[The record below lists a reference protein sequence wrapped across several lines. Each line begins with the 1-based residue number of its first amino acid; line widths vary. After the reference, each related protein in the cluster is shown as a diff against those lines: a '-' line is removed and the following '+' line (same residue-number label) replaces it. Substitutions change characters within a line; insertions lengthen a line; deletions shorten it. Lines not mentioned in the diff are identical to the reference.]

1 MHKLIH
7 ASLAIGSAIGLLT
20 GSLAHAGSTATTF
33 TVTATVSASCSATAS
48 TLAFPAYTPGTGAVT
63 GTSTI
68 TLKCTSGAQP
78 TVALNAGITAGDA
91 FTQRVMAFGANTL
104 QYNLYTTAAYQT
116 VWGDGSGS
124 TKTVQVATPSAG
136 LGTPQTLTVY
146 GQLLDSSFNRNV
158 VPGNYSDTITATV
171 TY

>member
-1 MHKLIH
+1 MHKLIY
-7 ASLAIGSAIGLLT
+7 ASLAIGLLT
-20 GSLAHAGSTATTF
+20 GSLARAGSTTTTF
-33 TVTATVSASCSATAS
+33 TVTATVSASCSATAT
-48 TLAFPAYTPGTGAVT
+48 TLAFAAYTPGAGAVT

-68 TLKCTSGAQP
+68 TLKCTAGAQP
-78 TVALNAGITAGDA
+78 TVALNVGTTAGDA
-91 FTQRVMAFGANTL
+91 FTQRLMASGANTL
-104 QYNLYTTAAYQT
+104 QYNLYTTAAFQT
-116 VWGDGSGS
+116 VWGDGSGA

-146 GQLLDSSFNRNV
+146 GQLLDSAFNRNV